1 MVQAQVGY
9 DPVNP
14 GVKRAFKPEIANMPI
29 SFEKGFLID
38 VMGVSVRSGQVHGQ
52 AQDGL
57 IILAHQCLESC
68 AVSALRGTYQLTVVN
83 ST

>member
-1 MVQAQVGY
+1 MPVG
-9 DPVNP
+9 
-14 GVKRAFKPEIANMPI
+14 
-29 SFEKGFLID
+29 FEKGFLVD
-38 VMGVSVRSGQVHGQ
+38 VMGVSVRASQVHGQ

-68 AVSALRGTYQLTVVN
+68 TVSALRGTYQLTVVD